1 MSVVVEVVRVDAR
14 QGRRRKGWQEEVPD
28 ARCRTPI
35 ELVDTL
41 AQALEKA
48 HGIIPGLLI
57 FI

>member
-1 MSVVVEVVRVDAR
+1 MSVAVEAVRIDAR
-14 QGRRRKGWQEEVPD
+14 QGRRKGWQEGVPD

-35 ELVDTL
+35 EPVDIL

-48 HGIIPGLLI
+48 HGIIPGFLI